1 MVYLLFLLG
10 FILIKTTL
18 RSATHFIVYMT
29 IFSGLNL
36 IIAIIPT
43 LLRLRPLLRQ
53 SIPTIEQTRR
63 LIRAILDPNQYKYP
77 LLGLER

>member
-10 FILIKTTL
+10 SILIDTTL

-36 IIAIIPT
+36 IIAVIPT
-43 LLRLRPLLRQ
+43 LLRLRPSLRQ
-53 SIPTIEQTRR
+53 LIPTIEQTRR
-63 LIRAILDPNQYKYP
+63 LIRAILDLN
-77 LLGLER
+77 